1 MCFSL
6 LFLDSSKPSKSV
18 KGASKPA
25 AGGAKLFRQR
35 EPASGDA
42 TDRLAVPSEGAEPKA
57 PSVYD
62 RLYKS
67 TNAAPARKTQRRP
80 GAEAAAAGTAAAAVA
95 AASGRRPDASKRRTA
110 KEMVRRSASRA
121 SQGDL
126 DSEPEHVYR
135 EEDEDDEDRRS
146 TNG

>member
-80 GAEAAAAGTAAAAVA
+80 GAEAAAVA